1 MIETAID
8 QGVIT
13 IIKVHG
19 LNITGS
25 KYIKQ
30 YFLELQVE
38 IDKF

>member
-8 QGVIT
+8 QEIIT
-13 IIKVHG
+13 IIKVYG

-30 YFLELQVE
+30 YFLEPQVE